1 MPPLVDSL
9 RKKRFLLSL
18 HAHHADMYYKE
29 KKVLAGADAHSV
41 HPMAGQGL
49 NISLKGVQSLADQLS
64 EVHGSGLGLGDDH
77 PLK

>member
-1 MPPLVDSL
+1 
-9 RKKRFLLSL
+9 
-18 HAHHADMYYKE
+18 MYYKE